1 MINKDKVAVMTK
13 MAAYEAGDGRKNL
26 AVCSYFRGDCVGF
39 QMLKTWI
46 AVTIAFCIL
55 FAVYLVY
62 EMDSLMTDF
71 YSIDLLGLGK
81 KFGFAY
87 LALCG
92 VYLLAA
98 FVISQ
103 RRYGL
108 ALRATV
114 KFDKE
119 LDLLSGGEDDGF
131 EEEE

>member
-1 MINKDKVAVMTK
+1 M
-13 MAAYEAGDGRKNL
+13 
-26 AVCSYFRGDCVGF
+26 
-39 QMLKTWI
+39 
-46 AVTIAFCIL
+46 
-55 FAVYLVY
+55 
-62 EMDSLMTDF
+62 
-71 YSIDLLGLGK
+71 
-81 KFGFAY
+81 
-87 LALCG
+87 
-92 VYLLAA
+92 YLLAA

>member
-1 MINKDKVAVMTK
+1 MR
-13 MAAYEAGDGRKNL
+13 AGDGRKNL
-26 AVCSYFRGDCVGF
+26 AVCSYFRGDYVGF

-71 YSIDLLGLGK
+71 TALICWGLGK

-103 RRYGL
+103 KIRPCP
-108 ALRATV
+108 RATV